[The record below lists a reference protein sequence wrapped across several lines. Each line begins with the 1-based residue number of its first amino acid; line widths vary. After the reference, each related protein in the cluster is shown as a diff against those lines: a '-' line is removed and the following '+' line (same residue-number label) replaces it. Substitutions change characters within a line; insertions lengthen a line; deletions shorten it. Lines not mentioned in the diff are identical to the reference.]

1 MSLNFILIKIKI
13 VYVDSLGVDKCS
25 CVIENVCFKS
35 IILVEN
41 DVCGFNNNNKKNR
54 IVVIV
59 SCLN

>member
-41 DVCGFNNNNKKNR
+41 DVCGFNNKKKK
-54 IVVIV
+54 
-59 SCLN
+59 